1 MSLDFKVHRLWELLV
16 VDFVPLFLDVILVSL
31 EDGFVGC
38 AALISS
44 FVNCLSSLLDKVN
57 PLLVLS
63 ENLG

>member
-1 MSLDFKVHRLWELLV
+1 M
-16 VDFVPLFLDVILVSL
+16 VDFVPLFLDVILVGL
-31 EDGFVGC
+31 EDGFVRC

-44 FVNCLSSLLDKVN
+44 FVYCRSSLLDKVK

>member
-1 MSLDFKVHRLWELLV
+1 MSLDFEVHRLWELLV
-16 VDFVPLFLDVILVSL
+16 VHFVSLFLDVILSGL
-31 EDGFVGC
+31 EDRFVRC

-44 FVNCLSSLLDKVN
+44 FVNCLSSLLDKVK